1 MDKHI
6 PTNNETTGD
15 TQSQQLFLKQVA
27 TLQIQNNQPTNHK
40 TLQSGT
46 AFRLILRIPLT
57 YLRSTT
63 TSTTKKHSVQRADI
77 MA

>member
-6 PTNNETTGD
+6 PTNNKITGD
-15 TQSQQLFLKQVA
+15 TQSQQVFPRQVA
-27 TLQIQNNQPTNHK
+27 TQQLQNNQPTNHK

-57 YLRSTT
+57 YLRRTT
-63 TSTTKKHSVQRADI
+63 TSTTKSVQRADI